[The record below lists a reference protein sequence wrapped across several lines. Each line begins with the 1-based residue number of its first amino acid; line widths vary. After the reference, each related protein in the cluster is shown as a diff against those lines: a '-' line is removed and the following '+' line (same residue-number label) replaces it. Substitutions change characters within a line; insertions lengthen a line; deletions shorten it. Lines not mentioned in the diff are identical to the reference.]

1 MQQIYNKQNM
11 TRYLSLIIQ
20 IYTAT
25 ESEQDELIGWKSQ
38 HEKRRIE
45 RVFVQIENHFSWMVK
60 ETCKR

>member
-1 MQQIYNKQNM
+1 M